1 MRTVGVSGVTRRLPS
16 SSRDGAYSSTMIDLV
31 NAVWN
36 RLRSS
41 TLLHSARTRVTA
53 AMICGFD
60 RNVENANALLAS
72 LPSYPPT
79 STVPFSGTAFF
90 TIGGSSIPSKI
101 PVELAPLELDSACAA
116 SAR

>member
-1 MRTVGVSGVTRRLPS
+1 MRWEVCGVTRRRPS
-16 SSRDGAYSSTMIDLV
+16 SARDGAYSSTMIDLV
-31 NAVWN
+31 NDVWKSES
-36 RLRSS
+36 SS

-60 RNVENANALLAS
+60 RNVENANADLAS

-90 TIGGSSIPSKI
+90 TTGGSSIPSKI
-101 PVELAPLELDSACAA
+101 PVEVAPPADSACAA

>member
-1 MRTVGVSGVTRRLPS
+1 
-16 SSRDGAYSSTMIDLV
+16 MIDLV
-31 NAVWN
+31 NDVWN
-36 RLRSS
+36 SDKSS
-41 TLLHSARTRVTA
+41 TLLHSERTRVTA

-60 RNVENANALLAS
+60 RNVENANALFAS

-90 TIGGSSIPSKI
+90 KIGGSSIPSKI
-101 PVELAPLELDSACAA
+101 PVEAAPLEPDSACAV